1 MEDRLSFPLLQ
12 IQVSERGRKQQGLTP
27 SDGWSCRAEG
37 RTLPGS
43 RRTRTQ
49 AGSCVDGFRRR
60 NGGALRTL
68 AARTGGARA
77 GGRGRAGKNS
87 RERGEKPDG
96 NSHFRA
102 CPEPTRIGLWR
113 GFGVR
118 PQNGLLLGPCWTCV
132 FFASAPIFTYWGSS
146 RGLAGVAL
154 RSSLL
159 ITHLGRCCLLAL
171 HATRSHAN
179 FFDASFLWCHSKSIG
194 QGVGNWLPREMS
206 SGGDWSTAE

>member
-77 GGRGRAGKNS
+77 GGRGRVGKNS

-102 CPEPTRIGLWR
+102 CPEPTRIGSVERIWGPTPKWAFVGALLDLR
-113 GFGVR
+113 FFC
-118 PQNGLLLGPCWTCV
+118 LSTHIYLLG
-132 FFASAPIFTYWGSS
+132 
-146 RGLAGVAL
+146 L
-154 RSSLL
+154 
-159 ITHLGRCCLLAL
+159 
-171 HATRSHAN
+171 
-179 FFDASFLWCHSKSIG
+179 K
-194 QGVGNWLPREMS
+194 
-206 SGGDWSTAE
+206 